1 MPTRA
6 LRHRIPLLERA
17 LESVLTQEAVRVVP
31 LVVINGP
38 DGDPEFTRRLSADRR
53 LRVIQLEEADLPTA
67 LRTGRKKVDSEY
79 FAELDDDDFML
90 PQALMVRVQA
100 LEELP
105 DLDAVITNGFRRG
118 SDGDKL
124 HINHIAMVE
133 QDPLRALF
141 HGNWL
146 LPGSWLCRTGT
157 VGPELFDGMPRY
169 RECTYF
175 ALQLATIY
183 RIKFLDHPTVV
194 WHADTPFSES
204 KSRGYALGEEA
215 ALRRILELDLPED
228 VRVHFQSKLAGAYHI
243 GADLHLREGN
253 RKGAWSW
260 HLQSLRQ
267 PGGWRYLPFTRKL
280 FSALLRS

>member
-6 LRHRIPLLERA
+6 LRHRIPLFERA
-17 LESVLTQEAVRVVP
+17 LESVINQEAVRVVP

-38 DGDPEFTRRLSADRR
+38 DRDPEFTRRLSADRR
-53 LRVIQLEEADLPTA
+53 LRIIQLEEADLPTA
-67 LRTGRKKVDSEY
+67 LRTGREKVDSEY
-79 FAELDDDDFML
+79 FAELDDDDVML
-90 PQALMVRVQA
+90 PQGLMVRIQA

-105 DLDAVITNGFRRG
+105 DFDAVITNGFRRG
-118 SDGDKL
+118 SDGDML
-124 HINHIAMVE
+124 HINDIALIE
-133 QDPLRALF
+133 QDPLRGLF

-146 LPGSWLCRTGT
+146 LPGSWLCRTST
-157 VGPELFDGMPRY
+157 VGPELFGGMPRF
-169 RECTYF
+169 RECTYL

-183 RIKFLDHPTVV
+183 RIKFLGRPTVV
-194 WHADTPFSES
+194 WHANTPFSES
-204 KSRGYALGEEA
+204 KSREYALGEEA

-228 VRVHFQSKLAGAYHI
+228 VRAHFQSKLSSAYHV

-253 RKGAWSW
+253 RKEAWSW

-267 PGGWRYLPFTRKL
+267 PGGWRYLSYTRRL